1 MSQNRDPESLLDIYN
16 YGQQAIAFVASLTQ
30 EEFEEDDKSIAA
42 VMYVV
47 AIMGEATKRLS
58 KEFRQQYDFI
68 PWGDIAG
75 MRDRLVHDYKN
86 IDLDILWD
94 IVNVEIPR
102 LLAQIQPMIPS
113 FEERS
118 E

>member
-1 MSQNRDPESLLDIYN
+1 MSQNRDLETMLDIDN
-16 YGQQAIAFVASLTQ
+16 YGRQALTFVAGLTQ
-30 EEFEEDDKSIAA
+30 HEFENDEKTVAA
-42 VMYVV
+42 VMYVI

-58 KEFRQQYDFI
+58 KEFRQQYDWI
-68 PWGDIAG
+68 PWGDMAG

-94 IVNVEIPR
+94 IVQVEIPK
-102 LLAQIQPMIPS
+102 LLVQIQPMLPS
-113 FEERS
+113 FEERA

>member
-1 MSQNRDPESLLDIYN
+1 MSQNRDLEAILDIDN
-16 YGQQAIAFVASLTQ
+16 YGRQAISFVANLTQ
-30 EEFEEDDKSIAA
+30 EEFEDDDKTIAA
-42 VMYVV
+42 VMYVI
-47 AIMGEATKRLS
+47 AIIGEATKRLS

-68 PWGDIAG
+68 PWGDMTG

-94 IVNVEIPR
+94 IVNVEIPK
-102 LLAQIQPMIPS
+102 LLTQLQPILPS
-113 FEERS
+113 FEEQS